1 MPINFNYGW
10 EEEIID
16 PEEELKRT
24 SDQDKGPELES
35 ITDLEKETQD
45 IGDQYEEDLGME
57 DGKEDDTEDPDMG
70 EESYRRNRKYSYYGV
85 EEYAEDI
92 GVDTGAD
99 DTSTDDV
106 VIEETPPAEEVTEEV
121 APEVT
126 NVDVTAEV
134 AVEPAE
140 VTEEE
145 VKEDAVDE
153 ETQELDASAAIEN
166 WANKIGIYG
175 LENEDP
181 VTIHVETGEIDKE
194 ITLEGSN
201 VSINDSGDNGGS
213 SDDGLPEEIDDGTGN
228 DGNGNAEGENDNGG
242 NDNNNNDAGNE
253 SLSALE
259 YLIGL

>member
-1 MPINFNYGW
+1 MANYNKYGW

-35 ITDLEKETQD
+35 ITDIENETQD
-45 IGDQYEEDLGME
+45 MGDQYEEDLGME
-57 DGKEDDTEDPDMG
+57 ENGANDDEDPELG
-70 EESYRRNRKYSYYGV
+70 AASYRRRKSSESFYGV
-85 EEYAEDI
+85 EEYTEDI
-92 GVDTGAD
+92 GVDTGSD
-99 DTSTDDV
+99 DSNPEEVEV
-106 VIEETPPAEEVTEEV
+106 VETPASDEVTEEV
-121 APEVT
+121 APDVT

-140 VTEEE
+140 VTEDE

-153 ETQELDASAAIEN
+153 ETSEMSADQAVEN
-166 WANKIGIYG
+166 WANKLGIYG

-201 VSINDSGDNGGS
+201 VSINDGGDNGGS
-213 SDDGLPEEIDDGTGN
+213 SDDGMPEEIDDGTGD
-228 DGNGNAEGENDNGG
+228 DGNANAEGGDNGG
-242 NDNNNNDAGNE
+242 NEGGDNNAGNE
-253 SLSALE
+253 SLSSLE
-259 YLIGL
+259 YLLGL

>member
-24 SDQDKGPELES
+24 SDQDKGPETES
-35 ITDLEKETQD
+35 ITDIENETQD

-57 DGKEDDTEDPDMG
+57 EDEVDEDADPDMG
-70 EESYRRNRKYSYYGV
+70 GESYRRRKYSFYGV
-85 EEYAEDI
+85 EEYTEDL
-92 GVDTGAD
+92 GVDTGSD
-99 DTSTDDV
+99 DANAEDV
-106 VIEETPPAEEVTEEV
+106 TIEETPPAEEVTEEV
-121 APEVT
+121 APEAT
-126 NVDVTAEV
+126 NLDVTAEV
-134 AVEPAE
+134 SVQPAE

-153 ETQELDASAAIEN
+153 ETQEMDASAAVEN

-201 VSINDSGDNGGS
+201 VSINDGGDNASS
-213 SDDGLPEEIDDGTGN
+213 SDDQMPEEIDDGTGN
-228 DGNGNAEGENDNGG
+228 DGNGNAEGGDNGG
-242 NDNNNNDAGNE
+242 KDNNAGNE

>member
-1 MPINFNYGW
+1 MAINFNYGW

-35 ITDLEKETQD
+35 ITDLENETQD
-45 IGDQYEEDLGME
+45 IGDQEEEDLGME
-57 DGKEDDTEDPDMG
+57 NDDEDGVEDPDMG
-70 EESYRRNRKYSYYGV
+70 GESYRRNKNYKFYGV
-85 EEYAEDI
+85 EEYVEDI
-92 GVDTGAD
+92 GVDTGSD
-99 DTSTDDV
+99 DANVEDV
-106 VIEETPPAEEVTEEV
+106 KVEETPPADEVTEEV

-140 VTEEE
+140 VSEEE

-153 ETQELDASAAIEN
+153 ETQELDAAAAVEN

-228 DGNGNAEGENDNGG
+228 DGNNDNAGNDNGD
-242 NDNNNNDAGNE
+242 DNKNNAGNE